1 MLFKTWDEVVLVD
14 GLKAGKGCID
24 EATEMDNIIQME
36 ETEARPSVL
45 KHYTKL
51 QQNRAALDGVLVKL
65 DKLLLKLN
73 MLIDQAEKIYFE
85 AFTKLGWEFV
95 AEEPLWLTWTL
106 QYFINSLPRLF
117 TVHNQ
122 HLATLTGLAEEL
134 KSSETSFD
142 DARLTLE
149 AWRDFGYG
157 GERYHLVREW
167 EELVE
172 IETTMGQ
179 EVDEDEN
186 EDDMPVKRSGKKK
199 GKK

>member
-1 MLFKTWDEVVLVD
+1 MADVD
-14 GLKAGKGCID
+14 IA
-24 EATEMDNIIQME
+24 
-36 ETEARPSVL
+36 V
-45 KHYTKL
+45 
-51 QQNRAALDGVLVKL
+51 
-65 DKLLLKLN
+65 
-73 MLIDQAEKIYFE
+73 
-85 AFTKLGWEFV
+85 
-95 AEEPLWLTWTL
+95 L
-106 QYFINSLPRLF
+106 QYVHLHRYPSCAINKVCRTDTNSSHEVNSLPRLF